1 MLRAEITRTVIVP
14 EAALGGVG
22 SVDDGAVVLFLGT
35 VRRTNEGRPVTG
47 MRYDAYEAMAQQELQ
62 AIVGAAAERYGV
74 AHLVAVHR
82 VGELAVGE
90 VSVAIAVSAPHRG
103 AAYEASQFVIGEI
116 KRRLPVWK
124 QEHYVAGA
132 SRWLEGTTP
141 AAAAA
146 E

>member
-1 MLRAEITRTVIVP
+1 MLRAEITRAVIVP
-14 EAALGGVG
+14 ETALQQVG

-62 AIVGAAAERYGV
+62 AIVAAANERYGV

-90 VSVAIAVSAPHRG
+90 VSVAIAVSAPHRA
-103 AAYEASQFVIGEI
+103 AAYEASQF
-116 KRRLPVWK
+116 
-124 QEHYVAGA
+124 
-132 SRWLEGTTP
+132 
-141 AAAAA
+141 
-146 E
+146 